1 MYDFVFCDEES
12 PAEFVLVSNF
22 PRKVYAL
29 DSASEHQTLEDA
41 GIETNAMLFVQNIEE
56 ESDSDWQVARVIST
70 INIISLERLG
80 TKLSHQIDWVILEIH
95 GKKLPLQRMIIPEET
110 GFLLFENKAMESSV
124 REINLHFR
132 LSTTEEKANYFLN
145 LEIRIFCSGRRIL
158 KWPVVV
164 KIIPQSLCDIL
175 WPWEPKVATK
185 MKSSGIEIL
194 IGKLWREGKPTVRNK
209 GEVVPYKIL
218 IFTKM

>member
-1 MYDFVFCDEES
+1 
-12 PAEFVLVSNF
+12 
-22 PRKVYAL
+22 
-29 DSASEHQTLEDA
+29 
-41 GIETNAMLFVQNIEE
+41 
-56 ESDSDWQVARVIST
+56 
-70 INIISLERLG
+70 
-80 TKLSHQIDWVILEIH
+80 
-95 GKKLPLQRMIIPEET
+95 MIIPEET

-175 WPWEPKVATK
+175 
-185 MKSSGIEIL
+185 
-194 IGKLWREGKPTVRNK
+194 
-209 GEVVPYKIL
+209 
-218 IFTKM
+218 